1 MPESPPD
8 NTLSGTGME
17 HLDLFQR
24 LGLALAIGLLMG
36 VERGWQARE
45 AEHGGAVAGI
55 RTFALIGLLGGI
67 VGWFGQTLGP
77 LALGA
82 GVLALAAVVVA
93 SHILRAGKGE
103 QNAGVTTQV
112 AEMIA
117 FSLGAM
123 AVMGEGAA
131 AAAGGVVATALLGAK
146 DTLHGW
152 LRKLERLE
160 LRAAIKLLLIS
171 VVLLPVL
178 PNQGYGPEQVLN
190 PYKLWLL
197 VVMVAGISF
206 IGYFAI
212 KIAGPRIGS
221 LLTGVFG
228 GLASSTAL
236 TVSFARMGRESPGMQ
251 PLLSAGIALANTTM
265 YVRLWLIVFVL
276 NRGIGEQLLV
286 PLGCMAVAGLVATWM
301 LWRAREEEGKPG
313 ATALSNPFELGMAI
327 KFAILLSLVL
337 LASKLLQSWGG
348 SAGLYLLSALAGLA
362 DVDAVALS
370 MAQMGG
376 KSVALTVAATAIT
389 IAAFVNTGVKAALV
403 WGLCGG
409 LMARRIVLAMTG
421 MVVAGGAGLS
431 LRWLGV

>member
-1 MPESPPD
+1 MD
-8 NTLSGTGME
+8 
-17 HLDLFQR
+17 HVALFER

-45 AEHGGAVAGI
+45 LADGGRVAGI

-67 VGWFGQTLGP
+67 GGWFGQVVGP
-77 LALGA
+77 LALAA
-82 GVLALAAVVVA
+82 GFAALAAVVVA
-93 SHILRAGKGE
+93 SHVMRARNGE
-103 QNAGVTTQV
+103 HDVGVTTEV
-112 AEMIA
+112 AELTA
-117 FSLGAM
+117 FALGAM
-123 AVMGEGAA
+123 AAMGEGAA
-131 AAAGGVVATALLGAK
+131 AAAGGVVATALLGSK

-152 LRKLERLE
+152 VRKLERLE

-236 TVSFARMGRESPGMQ
+236 TVSFARMGREGPGMQ
-251 PLLSAGIALANTTM
+251 PLLAAGVALANTTM
-265 YVRLWLIVFVL
+265 YARLWLIVFVL
-276 NRGIGEQLLV
+276 NQGMGERLAL
-286 PLGCMAVAGLVATWM
+286 PLGCMAAAGLVSTWL

-313 ATALSNPFELGMAI
+313 AMALSNPFELGMAI
-327 KFAILLSLVL
+327 KFAALLALVMV
-337 LASKLLQSWGG
+337 ASKLLQAWGG
-348 SAGLYLLSALAGLA
+348 SAGLYLLSAGAGLA

-370 MAQMGG
+370 MVQMGG
-376 KSVALTVAATAIT
+376 KSVALTVAATAVT

-403 WGLCGG
+403 AGLCGG
-409 LMARRIVLAMTG
+409 LMARRIAWAMTA
-421 MVVAGGAGLS
+421 MIVAGAAGLTM
-431 LRWLGV
+431 RWLGV

>member
-1 MPESPPD
+1 
-8 NTLSGTGME
+8 ME

-45 AEHGGAVAGI
+45 SVHGGSLAGI
-55 RTFALIGLLGGI
+55 RTFALIGLLGGV
-67 VGWFGQTLGP
+67 VGWFGLAVGP
-77 LALGA
+77 MVLAA
-82 GVLALAAVVVA
+82 GFVALAAVVVA
-93 SHILRAGKGE
+93 THVLRANSGE
-103 QNAGVTTQV
+103 QNVGITTQV
-112 AEMIA
+112 AEITCFA
-117 FSLGAM
+117 LGAM
-123 AVMGEGAA
+123 AAMGEGAA

-152 LRKLERLE
+152 LRKVEQLE

-178 PNQGYGPEQVLN
+178 PNQGYGPEEVLN

-236 TVSFARMGRESPGMQ
+236 TVSFSRMGKENPGMQ
-251 PLLSAGIALANTTM
+251 PLLAAGVALANTTM

-276 NRGIGEQLLV
+276 NRGIGEQMVL
-286 PLGCMAVAGLVATWM
+286 PLGCMALAGLLATWL
-301 LWRAREEEGKPG
+301 LWRAREAEGKPG

-327 KFAILLSLVL
+327 KFALLLTLVM

-348 SAGLYLLSALAGLA
+348 SAGLYLLAAGAGLA

-376 KSVALTVAATAIT
+376 KSVALNVAATAVT

-403 WGLCGG
+403 TGMCGG
-409 LMARRIVLAMTG
+409 LMARRIVYSMAG
-421 MVVAGGAGLS
+421 MVAAGSVGLL

>member
-1 MPESPPD
+1 
-8 NTLSGTGME
+8 ME
-17 HLDLFQR
+17 HIELFQR

-45 AEHGGAVAGI
+45 AIHGGSIAGI
-55 RTFALIGLLGGI
+55 RTFALIGLLGGV
-67 VGWFGQTLGP
+67 VGWFGQSLGGLP
-77 LALGA
+77 VAAGFIALT
-82 GVLALAAVVVA
+82 AVVVA
-93 SHILRAGKGE
+93 SHVLRAGSGE
-103 QNAGVTTQV
+103 QNVGITTQV

-117 FSLGAM
+117 FALGAM
-123 AVMGEGAA
+123 AAMGEGST

-152 LRKLERLE
+152 LRKLEHLE

-178 PNQGYGPEQVLN
+178 PNQGYGPEEVLN

-236 TVSFARMGRESPGMQ
+236 TVSFARMGKESPGMQ
-251 PLLSAGIALANTTM
+251 PLLAAGVALANTTM

-276 NRGIGEQLLV
+276 NRGIGEQMAL
-286 PLGCMAVAGLVATWM
+286 PLGCMALAGLIATWL
-301 LWRAREEEGKPG
+301 LWRAREDEGKPG

-327 KFAILLSLVL
+327 KFAMLLALVMV
-337 LASKLLQSWGG
+337 ASKLLQSWGG
-348 SAGLYLLSALAGLA
+348 SAGLYLLAAGAGLA

-376 KSVALTVAATAIT
+376 KSVALAVAATAVT

-403 WGLCGG
+403 MGMCGG
-409 LMARRIVLAMTG
+409 LMARRIVYSMAG
-421 MVVAGGAGLS
+421 MVAAGAAGLS

>member
-1 MPESPPD
+1 
-8 NTLSGTGME
+8 ME
-17 HLDLFQR
+17 HIDLFER

-45 AEHGGAVAGI
+45 AAHGGALAGI
-55 RTFALIGLLGGI
+55 RTFALIGLFGGI
-67 VGWFGQTLGP
+67 VGWFGREVGG
-77 LALGA
+77 LALA
-82 GVLALAAVVVA
+82 GGFVALAAVVVGA
-93 SHILRAGKGE
+93 HVMRAGSGE
-103 QNAGVTTQV
+103 QNVGVTTQV

-123 AVMGEGAA
+123 AAMGEGAA
-131 AAAGGVVATALLGAK
+131 AAASGVVATALLGAK

-152 LRKLERLE
+152 LRKLEHLE

-236 TVSFARMGRESPGMQ
+236 TVSFARMGKESSGMQ
-251 PLLSAGIALANTTM
+251 PLLAAGIALANTTM

-276 NRGIGEQLLV
+276 NRGIGERLAL
-286 PLGCMAVAGLVATWM
+286 PLGCMAVAGLVATWA
-301 LWRAREEEGKPG
+301 LWRARQEEGKPG
-313 ATALSNPFELGMAI
+313 ATTLSNPFELGMAI
-327 KFAILLSLVL
+327 KFAALLALVIV
-337 LASKLLQSWGG
+337 ASKLLQSWGG
-348 SAGLYLLSALAGLA
+348 SAGLYLLAAGAGLA

-376 KSVALTVAATAIT
+376 KSVALTVAATAVT

-403 WGLCGG
+403 AGLCGG
-409 LMARRIVLAMTG
+409 LMARRIAYSMAGMVLAG
-421 MVVAGGAGLS
+421 AAGLS
-431 LRWLGV
+431 VRWLGV

>member
-1 MPESPPD
+1 
-8 NTLSGTGME
+8 ME
-17 HLDLFQR
+17 QTELFQR

-45 AEHGGAVAGI
+45 AAHGGALAGI

-67 VGWFGQTLGP
+67 VGWLGQTMGA
-77 LALGA
+77 LALAA
-82 GVLALAAVVVA
+82 GFIALAAVVVA
-93 SHILRAGKGE
+93 SHVLRAGSGE
-103 QNAGVTTQV
+103 QNVGITTQV
-112 AEMIA
+112 AEIIA

-123 AVMGEGAA
+123 AALGEGAA

-152 LRKLERLE
+152 LRKLEQLE

-178 PNQGYGPEQVLN
+178 PNQGYGPEEVLN

-236 TVSFARMGRESPGMQ
+236 TVSFARMGRESSGMQ
-251 PLLSAGIALANTTM
+251 PLLAAGIALANTTM

-276 NRGIGEQLLV
+276 NRGIGEQMAL
-286 PLGCMAVAGLVATWM
+286 PLGCMAVAGLLATWL
-301 LWRAREEEGKPG
+301 LWRARVDEGKPG

-327 KFAILLSLVL
+327 KFAALLAIVM

-348 SAGLYLLSALAGLA
+348 SAGLYLLAAGAGLA

-376 KSVALTVAATAIT
+376 KSVALTVAATAVT

-403 WGLCGG
+403 WGMCGG
-409 LMARRIVLAMTG
+409 LMARRILLSMAGMVLAG
-421 MVVAGGAGLS
+421 AAGLS

>member
-1 MPESPPD
+1 
-8 NTLSGTGME
+8 ME
-17 HLDLFQR
+17 HIELFER
-24 LGLALAIGLLMG
+24 LGLALAIGMLMG

-45 AEHGGAVAGI
+45 SVHGGSVAGI

-67 VGWFGQTLGP
+67 VGWFGQVLGP
-77 LALGA
+77 LALAA
-82 GVLALAAVVVA
+82 GFIALSAVVVA
-93 SHILRAGKGE
+93 SHIMRAGSGE
-103 QNAGVTTQV
+103 QSVGVTTQV

-117 FSLGAM
+117 FALGAM
-123 AVMGEGAA
+123 AAMGEGEA

-152 LRKLERLE
+152 LRKIEQLE

-178 PNQGYGPEQVLN
+178 PNQGYGPEEVLN

-251 PLLSAGIALANTTM
+251 PLLAAGIALANTTM
-265 YVRLWLIVFVL
+265 YVRLWAIVFVL
-276 NRGIGEQLLV
+276 NRGIGERLML
-286 PLGCMAVAGLVATWM
+286 PLGCMALAGLLATWM

-313 ATALSNPFELGMAI
+313 ATTLSNPFELGMAI
-327 KFAILLSLVL
+327 KFATLLALVMV
-337 LASKLLQSWGG
+337 ASKLLQSWGG
-348 SAGLYLLSALAGLA
+348 SAGLYLLSAVAGLA

-376 KSVALTVAATAIT
+376 KSVALTVAATAVT

-403 WGLCGG
+403 TGLCGG
-409 LMARRIVLAMTG
+409 LMARRIAYSMVGMVLAG
-421 MVVAGGAGLS
+421 SAGLAV
-431 LRWLGV
+431 RWLGV

>member
-1 MPESPPD
+1 
-8 NTLSGTGME
+8 ME
-17 HLDLFQR
+17 HIDLFER

-45 AEHGGAVAGI
+45 VPHGGQIAGI
-55 RTFALIGLLGGI
+55 RTFALIGLLGG
-67 VGWFGQTLGP
+67 VAGWFGQVMGP
-77 LALGA
+77 IALGA
-82 GVLALAAVVVA
+82 GFIALAAVVVA
-93 SHILRAGKGE
+93 SQVLRAGSGE
-103 QNAGVTTQV
+103 QNVGVTTGV
-112 AEMIA
+112 AELAA
-117 FSLGAM
+117 FAFGAM
-123 AVMGEGAA
+123 AAMGEGAA

-152 LRKLERLE
+152 LRNLERLE

-178 PNQGYGPEQVLN
+178 PNHGYGPEEVLN

-221 LLTGVFG
+221 LLTSVFG

-236 TVSFARMGRESPGMQ
+236 TVSFARMGRTSPGMQ
-251 PLLSAGIALANTTM
+251 PMLAAGVILANTTM
-265 YVRLWLIVFVL
+265 YARLWLIIYLL
-276 NRGIGEQLLV
+276 NRGMGERLAL
-286 PLGCMAVAGLVATWM
+286 PLGCMAVAGLLSTWL
-301 LWRAREEEGKPG
+301 LWRVREEEGKPG
-313 ATALSNPFELGMAI
+313 AMGLSNPFELGMAV
-327 KFAILLSLVL
+327 KFAALLAVVM

-348 SAGLYLLSALAGLA
+348 SAGLYLLAAGAGLA

-376 KSVALTVAATAIT
+376 RSVGLTVGATAVT

-403 WGLCGG
+403 SGLCGG
-409 LMARRIVLAMTG
+409 QMARRTMAAVAF
-421 MVVAGGAGLS
+421 MVAAGVAGLAA
-431 LRWLGV
+431 RWLGVI

>member
-1 MPESPPD
+1 
-8 NTLSGTGME
+8 ME
-17 HLDLFQR
+17 HIELFER

-45 AEHGGAVAGI
+45 SVHGGSIAGI
-55 RTFALIGLLGGI
+55 RTFALIGLLGGV
-67 VGWFGQTLGP
+67 VGWFGQVLGP
-77 LALGA
+77 LALAA
-82 GVLALAAVVVA
+82 GFIALTAVVVA
-93 SHILRAGKGE
+93 SHILRAGNGE
-103 QNAGVTTQV
+103 QNVGVTTQV
-112 AEMIA
+112 AEITA
-117 FSLGAM
+117 FALGAM
-123 AVMGEGAA
+123 AAMGEGAA
-131 AAAGGVVATALLGAK
+131 AAASAVVATALLGAK

-178 PNQGYGPEQVLN
+178 PNQGYGPEEVLN

-251 PLLSAGIALANTTM
+251 PLLAAGVALANTTM

-276 NRGIGEQLLV
+276 NRGIGERLAL
-286 PLGCMAVAGLVATWM
+286 PLGCMAMAGLIATWV
-301 LWRAREEEGKPG
+301 LWRAREEEGRPG
-313 ATALSNPFELGMAI
+313 AMTLSNPFELGMAI
-327 KFAILLSLVL
+327 KFAALLALVMV
-337 LASKLLQSWGG
+337 ASKLLQSWGG
-348 SAGLYLLSALAGLA
+348 SAGLYLLSAGAGLA

-376 KSVALTVAATAIT
+376 KSVALTVAATAVT

-403 WGLCGG
+403 FGLCGG
-409 LMARRIVLAMTG
+409 LMARRIAVSMMGMVLAGTAALIM
-421 MVVAGGAGLS
+421 
-431 LRWLGV
+431 RWVGV

>member
-1 MPESPPD
+1 
-8 NTLSGTGME
+8 ME

-45 AEHGGAVAGI
+45 VTHGGSVAGI
-55 RTFALIGLLGGI
+55 RTFALIGLLGGV
-67 VGWFGQTLGP
+67 VGWFGHTLGP
-77 LALGA
+77 IALAA
-82 GVLALAAVVVA
+82 GFLALAAVVVA
-93 SHILRAGKGE
+93 AHVRRANSGE
-103 QNAGVTTQV
+103 QNVGVTTQV

-117 FSLGAM
+117 FSLGAL
-123 AVMGEGAA
+123 AAMGDGAA

-152 LRKLERLE
+152 LRRLEQLE

-178 PNQGYGPEQVLN
+178 PNQGYGPEEVLN
-190 PYKLWLL
+190 PYRLWLL

-236 TVSFARMGRESPGMQ
+236 TVSFSRMGKESPGMQ

-276 NRGIGEQLLV
+276 NRGIGERLMV
-286 PLGCMAVAGLVATWM
+286 PLGSMAAAGLLATWL
-301 LWRAREEEGKPG
+301 LWRSREEEGKPG
-313 ATALSNPFELGMAI
+313 ATAMSNPFELGMAI
-327 KFAILLSLVL
+327 KFAALLTLVL
-337 LASKLLQSWGG
+337 VASKLLQAWGG

-376 KSVALTVAATAIT
+376 KSVALTVAATAVT

-403 WGLCGG
+403 TGMCGG
-409 LMARRIVLAMTG
+409 LMARRIVYAMTG
-421 MVVAGGAGLS
+421 MMLAGAAGLAV
-431 LRWLGV
+431 RWLGV

>member
-1 MPESPPD
+1 
-8 NTLSGTGME
+8 ME
-17 HLDLFQR
+17 HIELFER

-45 AEHGGAVAGI
+45 AEHGGSLAGI
-55 RTFALIGLLGGI
+55 RTFALIGLLGGV
-67 VGWFGQTLGP
+67 VGWFGQALGGMALAGGF
-77 LALGA
+77 LALT
-82 GVLALAAVVVA
+82 AVVVA
-93 SHILRAGKGE
+93 SHILRAGRGE
-103 QNAGVTTQV
+103 QNVGVTTQV
-112 AEMIA
+112 AEIIA

-152 LRKLERLE
+152 LRKVEQLE

-206 IGYFAI
+206 SGYFAI

-236 TVSFARMGRESPGMQ
+236 TVSFARMGRENPGMQ
-251 PLLSAGIALANTTM
+251 PLLAAGVALANTTM
-265 YVRLWLIVFVL
+265 YVRLWLIVYVL
-276 NRGIGEQLLV
+276 NPGIGAPLAL
-286 PLGCMAVAGLVATWM
+286 PLGCMALAGLLATWM
-301 LWRAREEEGKPG
+301 LWRARQDEGKPG

-327 KFAILLSLVL
+327 KFALLLALVL
-337 LASKLLQSWGG
+337 LASKLLQTWGG
-348 SAGLYLLSALAGLA
+348 SAGLYLLAAGAGLA

-376 KSVALTVAATAIT
+376 RSVALTVAATAVT
-389 IAAFVNTGVKAALV
+389 IAAFVNTGVKVALV
-403 WGLCGG
+403 TGLCGG
-409 LMARRIVLAMTG
+409 LMARRIGYSMVGMVLAG
-421 MVVAGGAGLS
+421 AGGLA